1 MAAGTLFFII
11 GPSGSGKDT
20 LIEGARAA
28 LAAGGRYVFARRVI
42 TRKAGSPGEDHEGVT
57 EESFAGLEQ
66 AGHFLIHW
74 QAHGLR
80 YGLLSALAGDLKS
93 GRHVIA
99 NGSRAVV
106 ADLAARV
113 ARLVVVEVTAPKE
126 ILAERLQR
134 RGRETAEDIRRR
146 LDRQV
151 PPLPPGI
158 EVVQVSNDGLPEIGI
173 ERFLAALDRA
183 ASRFRLRRL
192 PIDTGR
198 PHTAF
203 LPADSR
209 IVAATDY
216 LGPGRVDISDGSR
229 SIRAQIAV
237 VEAGTL
243 LGPEDIGLSSEAFE
257 DFGRD
262 ELTQVSICRTPSP
275 ESRDAL
281 RRKVQGGELS
291 EGDYDRV
298 VRDIVEGRYPD
309 GEIAG
314 FLVAANQ
321 RLSDN
326 EVLAL
331 ARVRHRFANPIR
343 WDETIVV
350 DKHSMGGIPGS
361 RITLIVV
368 PIVAAHGLA
377 IPKTSSRAITSAAG
391 TADAMECV
399 ARVDLSADEV
409 RATVA
414 AARGCIA
421 WNGRLSHSAL
431 DDVMNAIT
439 RPLGIDSN
447 RWSVASILSKKLAA
461 GSTHVVVD
469 LPFGPHARIHSE
481 AEAIELA
488 RLFERVG
495 AGLGLVVKAVPTD
508 GTRPIGRGIGP
519 ALEVRDV
526 LWVLD
531 GHPDAPADLRDKALA
546 FASRIIA
553 WDPAIGDEAAARR
566 RAEALLTSGAARTA
580 FEAIVDAQG
589 RRPDPVLP
597 GPLAHTV
604 RADRPG
610 TIRGIDGWTI
620 AGIARRA
627 GAPHD
632 KAAGIDLLC
641 RVGDSVAVG
650 DPLFVIHSTTA
661 ADLDAAIALTFEHA
675 GSIEQSGFAF
685 GGALSGLAAGL
696 DTMREYS

>member
-1 MAAGTLFFII
+1 MAAGTLFFVI

-20 LIEGARAA
+20 LIEGAKAA
-28 LAAGGRYVFARRVI
+28 LSAGGRYVFARRVI
-42 TRKAGSPGEDHEGVT
+42 TRAAGSPGEDHDGVT
-57 EESFAGLEQ
+57 AASFAELER
-66 AGHFLIHW
+66 AGHFLIAW
-74 QAHGLR
+74 DAHGLR
-80 YGLLSALAGDLKS
+80 YGLLAALAGELES

-99 NGSRAVV
+99 NGSRAMV

-113 ARLVVVEVTAPKE
+113 GRLVVIEVTAPKE
-126 ILAERLQR
+126 ILAERLRR

-151 PPLPPGI
+151 PELPAGI
-158 EVVQVSNDGLPEIGI
+158 EVVRVVNDGLPEIGV
-173 ERFLAALDRA
+173 ERFLAVLDRA

-209 IVAATDY
+209 IVTATDY
-216 LGPGRVDISDGSR
+216 LGPGRIDIGDGVR
-229 SIRAQIAV
+229 SIRAQVAV

-243 LGPEDIGLSSEAFE
+243 LGADELGLSSEAFE

-262 ELTQVSICRTPSP
+262 ELTRVSISRTPSP

-281 RRKVQGGELS
+281 RRKVRGGELT
-291 EGDYDRV
+291 EVEYERV

-309 GEIAG
+309 SEIAG

-321 RLSDN
+321 RLTDD
-326 EVLAL
+326 EVLSL
-331 ARVRHRFANPIR
+331 ARVRHRFSNPIR
-343 WDETIVV
+343 WDEPIVV

-391 TADAMECV
+391 TADAMETV
-399 ARVDLSADEV
+399 ARVDLGPDEV
-409 RATVA
+409 RATVR
-414 AARGCIA
+414 AARGCVA
-421 WNGRLSHSAL
+421 WNGRLSHSPL

-461 GSTHVVVD
+461 GSTHVVID
-469 LPFGPHARIHSE
+469 LPYGPHARIHSE
-481 AEAIELA
+481 AEATQLA
-488 RLFERVG
+488 RLFETVG
-495 AGLGLVVKAVPTD
+495 AGLGLTVKAIPTD

-526 LWVLD
+526 SWVLD
-531 GHPDAPADLRDKALA
+531 GHPDAPTDLRDKALA

-553 WDPAIGDEAAARR
+553 WDPAIGDEAAALR
-566 RAEALLTSGAARTA
+566 RATALLASGAARRA
-580 FEAIVDAQG
+580 FDAIIDAQG

-597 GPLAHTV
+597 GPLVHTL
-604 RADRPG
+604 RAERAG
-610 TIRGIDGWTI
+610 TIRAIDGWAI

-627 GAPHD
+627 GAPND
-632 KAAGIDLLC
+632 KAAGLDLLR
-641 RVGDSVAVG
+641 RVGDSVSVG
-650 DPLFVIHSTTA
+650 EPLFVIHSTTA
-661 ADLDAAIALTFEHA
+661 TDLDAAIALAFDHCGFVFD
-675 GSIEQSGFAF
+675 GSSSAPEPGFDSMKEF
-685 GGALSGLAAGL
+685 S
-696 DTMREYS
+696 T